1 MKFKALAID
10 IDGTITDTDRRLS
23 LKAVEKLRTLDVPV
37 VLATGNVLCYA
48 RAASK
53 LIGVCCRIIA
63 ENGGII
69 TDGFDKEPIVSD
81 HIHECEQAFSFLS
94 QVLDMEKLDSSL
106 RRTEIV
112 LRRNFDIESAR
123 ALLETTG
130 FDVEIID
137 THFAIHIKSKKINKG
152 TGLVKMAELMG
163 LEVSDFVAIGDSVN
177 DVEML
182 DVAGFSVAV
191 GNADSVTKNAADHVT
206 GTTYGDGT
214 AEAIDYLL
222 SKGML

>member
-1 MKFKALAID
+1 
-10 IDGTITDTDRRLS
+10 
-23 LKAVEKLRTLDVPV
+23 
-37 VLATGNVLCYA
+37 
-48 RAASK
+48 
-53 LIGVCCRIIA
+53 
-63 ENGGII
+63 
-69 TDGFDKEPIVSD
+69 
-81 HIHECEQAFSFLS
+81 
-94 QVLDMEKLDSSL
+94 
-106 RRTEIV
+106 
-112 LRRNFDIESAR
+112 
-123 ALLETTG
+123 
-130 FDVEIID
+130 
-137 THFAIHIKSKKINKG
+137 
-152 TGLVKMAELMG
+152 MAELMG